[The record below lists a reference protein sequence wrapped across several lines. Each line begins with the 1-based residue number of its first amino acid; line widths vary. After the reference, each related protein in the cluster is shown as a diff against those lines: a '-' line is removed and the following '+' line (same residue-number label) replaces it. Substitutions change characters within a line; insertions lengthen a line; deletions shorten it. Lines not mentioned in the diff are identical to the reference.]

1 MKTIKVNVP
10 DELVT
15 LYGLEALKNLIQE
28 ELAYQRFRLL
38 EDRIQNAMSETGVDW
53 ETEFEQKREEAIEEY
68 KRRRSGH

>member
-53 ETEFEQKREEAIEEY
+53 EKEFEQKREEAIEEY
-68 KRRRSGH
+68 QRRRSGH